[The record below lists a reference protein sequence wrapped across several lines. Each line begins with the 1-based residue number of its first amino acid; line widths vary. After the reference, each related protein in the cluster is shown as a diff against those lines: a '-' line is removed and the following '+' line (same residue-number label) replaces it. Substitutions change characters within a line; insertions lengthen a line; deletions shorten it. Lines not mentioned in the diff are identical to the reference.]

1 MTATGIKDQ
10 FLLDP
15 NVTFLNHGSFGAC
28 PKPVFEIYQQWQ
40 LELERQPV
48 EFLGRRFP
56 DLLADA
62 RESIGSFL
70 NAPADSLVFVA
81 NATWG
86 VNAVV
91 RSLEFDPGDE
101 VLTTD
106 QEYGACTMSWDWMLE
121 KCGATLVKRPIPLP
135 VGDRMATVDHFW
147 EGVNEHTKAIFLSHI
162 TAPTALILP
171 IKEICLR
178 AREQGILT
186 VIDGAHAP
194 GQIPVDLTDLGADIY
209 TGNFHKWLCAPKG
222 AGFLYVRPEEQAW
235 MESLIISWGWG
246 RSGTIS
252 PSTFIERN
260 EWQGTRDIAPFLSV
274 PAAIAFQAENNWD
287 DYRKQARAMHSELRT
302 RTGELTGLEPLSP
315 DDPEWFMQMMAFEIP
330 VDDVK
335 ALTGKLYDQYRIEIP
350 GVDWGGRSFL
360 RCSFQAY
367 NDHDDLDALMHALT
381 TELA

>member
-1 MTATGIKDQ
+1 MAEGSIKDQ

-15 NVTFLNHGSFGAC
+15 SVTFLNHGSFGAC
-28 PKPVFEIYQQWQ
+28 PKPVFDVYQQWQ

-62 RESIGSFL
+62 RESIGTFL
-70 NAPADSLVFVA
+70 NAPADALVFVA

-101 VLTTD
+101 VLTSN

-121 KCGATLVKRPIPLP
+121 KCGATLVKREIPLP
-135 VGDRMATVDHFW
+135 VGDAMETVEHFW

-171 IKEICLR
+171 LKEICAR

-194 GQIPVDLTDLGADIY
+194 GQIPLDLTDLGADIY

-246 RSGTIS
+246 KSGTIS

-274 PAAIAFQAENNWD
+274 PAAIEFQAANNWD
-287 DYRKQARAMHSELRT
+287 ERRKQCHALLSELRT
-302 RTGELTGLEPLSP
+302 RARELTGFEPLSP
-315 DDPEWFMQMMAFEIP
+315 DDSSWFSQMMTFEIP
-330 VDDVK
+330 VED
-335 ALTGKLYDQYRIEIP
+335 AQAFTRGLYDNYQIEIP
-350 GVDWGGRSFL
+350 GVGWGGRSFL
-360 RCSFQAY
+360 RCSFQVY
-367 NDHDDLDALMHALT
+367 NDQDDLNTLMNALE
-381 TELA
+381 TEFA